1 MRGAKR
7 RGNPSPKSFDFR
19 GILYKTKVFKDT
31 DCHNQCAHWFR
42 NDTLDRRCVRKLN
55 FRLSQHLA
63 ERRRGMAHLDYLSL
77 LRCLRSALLLR
88 HFAAAYEE
96 QRPSSAELPKKGAV
110 FLSITVQ
117 R

>member
-1 MRGAKR
+1 MRRTPCGW
-7 RGNPSPKSFDFR
+7 NPSPKCYNFM
-19 GILYKTKVFKDT
+19 GILRETKVFKDT

-42 NDTLDRRCVRKLN
+42 NDTLDRGCVRKLN
-55 FRLSQHLA
+55 FHLQHHYFHSVSQ
-63 ERRRGMAHLDYLSL
+63 AHLDDLSL
-77 LRCLRSALLLR
+77 LRCLRSALLSR
-88 HFAAAYEE
+88 HFAAVYEE